1 MFRLLHN
8 GQIIHNVAQK
18 FDLVAVNTLSPLP
31 PCVCACVCR
40 ISGHT
45 SACINFAWQLP
56 VPAPAPA
63 APLTVAAVAHFAE
76 QINYA
81 CSAMETG
88 LGKRKSQHS
97 TLAEPRRKACKARAH
112 TEIQRERQR
121 ERGNW
126 ESGIRAL

>member
-18 FDLVAVNTLSPLP
+18 FDLVAVNTLTLHPLRQH
-31 PCVCACVCR
+31 CVCASVCVCVWR

-45 SACINFAWQLP
+45 SACINFAWLLP
-56 VPAPAPA
+56 APAPAPA

-81 CSAMETG
+81 WSATETG

-97 TLAEPRRKACKARAH
+97 TEKAAKEGH
-112 TEIQRERQR
+112 T
-121 ERGNW
+121 
-126 ESGIRAL
+126 